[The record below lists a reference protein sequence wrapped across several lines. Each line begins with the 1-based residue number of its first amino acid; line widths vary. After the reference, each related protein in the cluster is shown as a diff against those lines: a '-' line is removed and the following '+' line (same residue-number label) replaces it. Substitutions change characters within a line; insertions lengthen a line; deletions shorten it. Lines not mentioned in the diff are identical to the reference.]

1 MPAPRRPAPQPR
13 DVFLALV
20 DGVTQRR
27 WDELPALYAE
37 NTVVEHPFLGRGQRM
52 EGREALR
59 AHFAAARPLPL
70 KLGARDIVVHQ
81 TSDPEVVVAE
91 FVYDGTVT
99 TTGETFSVPNIFVMR
114 IRDGLIVESRDY
126 GNHLALAHA
135 TGRVPELLARF
146 DH

>member
-1 MPAPRRPAPQPR
+1 MPAPEPR
-13 DVFLALV
+13 EVFQALV
-20 DGVTQRR
+20 DGVTQQR

-70 KLGARDIVVHQ
+70 KLDARDIEVHQ
-81 TSDPEVVVAE
+81 TTDPEVIVAE
-91 FVYDGTVT
+91 FVYDGIVT
-99 TTGETFSVPNIFVMR
+99 TTGQTFSVPNIFWMR